1 MEAFTLT
8 PVDVQEFRDMFAES
22 QRIIREQA
30 EKLANAKITWVKVS
44 EAAEIT
50 RYDEKTL
57 KLNKEEIG
65 YRTRGRTIF
74 FKLSDLNNWMEST
87 YRSPKR
93 RK

>member
-8 PVDVQEFRDMFAES
+8 PVDLDRFTEMFAES

-30 EKLANAKITWVKVS
+30 VKLANAKITWVKVA

-50 RYDEKTL
+50 GYDEKTL
-57 KLNKEEIG
+57 KLNKAEIG

-74 FKLSDLNNWMEST
+74 FKLVDLNNWMEST